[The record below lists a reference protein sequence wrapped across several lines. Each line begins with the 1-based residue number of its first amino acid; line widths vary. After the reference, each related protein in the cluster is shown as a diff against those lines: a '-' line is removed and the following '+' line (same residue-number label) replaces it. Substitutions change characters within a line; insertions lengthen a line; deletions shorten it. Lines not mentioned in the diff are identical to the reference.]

1 MPLKSRALLIFFCL
15 LIYGCAAPQA
25 NVPENA
31 AADKELQETG
41 SVLHAYTALDAN
53 EAKLYI
59 EEFEKETRVH
69 VKWVRLSSGEVLTRL
84 RNEKNNPQVSV
95 WFGGPFTDFI
105 AAKKEGLLLPYEPKI
120 NFKLPEGGYDHEHYW
135 TGISFGAIGFVS
147 NKEILQ
153 RKKLVPPESWDDLL
167 KPAFHNDISM
177 AYAYTSGTAYTILAA
192 LAQMKGE
199 EAALKYFRALNKNIH
214 HYNKSGSACVAQVS
228 LGEIAVGIAFS
239 QDILK
244 KGIGKGFPVTM
255 TFPKEGTGY
264 EYAAMALLKSAPEVQ
279 LGKKFMDWMLGEKA
293 QKIMVDSYRFP
304 LNKNAAKNMKL
315 KTSAYKLISFDAE
328 KAGNEKKTLIEKWRE
343 VTAQ

>member
-1 MPLKSRALLIFFCL
+1 MRLKKWFTLMVCIVLTC
-15 LIYGCAAPQA
+15 GCAAP
-25 NVPENA
+25 PSDSTKDTRTYGENS
-31 AADKELQETG
+31 
-41 SVLHAYTALDAN
+41 SVSSILHLYTALDSN

-59 EEFEKETRVH
+59 EEFEKETGIH

-105 AAKKEGLLLPYEPKI
+105 AAKKEGLLIPYKPEI
-120 NFKLPEGGYDHEHYW
+120 NFKLPEGGYDSEHYW
-135 TGISFGAIGFVS
+135 TGISFGVIGFVS
-147 NKEILQ
+147 NTDIL
-153 RKKLVPPESWDDLL
+153 KKRNLSPPASWDDLL
-167 KPAFHNDISM
+167 KKEFKNDISM

-199 EAALKYFRALNKNIH
+199 EAALKYFRALNNNIH
-214 HYNKSGSACVAQVS
+214 HYNKSGSACVTQVS

-244 KGIGKGFPVTM
+244 KGIGKGFPVTL

-264 EYAAMALLKSAPEVQ
+264 EYAAMALIKGAPEVQ
-279 LGKKFMDWMLGEKA
+279 LGKKLMDWMLSEKA

-304 LNKNAAKNMKL
+304 LNKSASKNTQL
-315 KTSAYKLISFDAE
+315 KIPDYKLISFDAE
-328 KAGNEKKTLIEKWRE
+328 KAGNEKKELIENWRE
-343 VTAQ
+343 ATSQ